1 MSQFL
6 NLLAI
11 FGAGYVSVFSLGFQ
25 SRNVNNGNYFWAAGT
40 SLFVGLSQ
48 AAVWTHVTQE
58 GSGFLGWAT
67 YAVSGCLA
75 IVSAMY
81 VHERFI
87 KKAPHA

>member
-6 NLLAI
+6 DLTAI
-11 FGAGYVSVFSLGFQ
+11 FVAGYISVFSLGFQ
-25 SRNVNNGNYFWAAGT
+25 SRNVNHGNYGWAAGT
-40 SLFVGLSQ
+40 SLFVGFSQ
-48 AAVWTHVTQE
+48 AAVWTHVTKPDI
-58 GSGFLGWAT
+58 GFSGWIA

-87 KKAPHA
+87 KRATHA